1 MSRNIAS
8 AGDRE
13 RKTGIEFRTV
23 GREELTMEL
32 FGQVRRRQVV
42 DGCLRREQGQW
53 VVKSDP
59 FVDQWSPGDYEILI
73 QCLKNTLETGGV
85 VFGAFSQ
92 GVLKGF
98 ASVEGKPVGSKG
110 QYRDLTSL
118 HVSEEL
124 RGAGIGRRLFEMAAA
139 WAKDQGGEKLYISS
153 HSAVETQRFYQ
164 AMGCVDAKE
173 PLEEHVRR
181 EPWDRQ
187 LELVLMRRYDTIG
200 GERL

>member
-1 MSRNIAS
+1 MSRTMES
-8 AGDRE
+8 AGNGE
-13 RKTGIEFRTV
+13 KKTVTEFRTV
-23 GREELTMEL
+23 AREELTMEL
-32 FGQVRRRQVV
+32 CSQFRRRQVV
-42 DGCLRREQGQW
+42 DGCLRQEQEQW

-59 FVDQWSPGDYEILI
+59 FVDQWSREDYEFLI
-73 QCLKNTLETGGV
+73 KCLKNTLETGGV

-124 RGAGIGRRLFEMAAA
+124 RGAGIGRRLFEMAAL
-139 WAKDQGGEKLYISS
+139 WAKAQGGKKLYISS

-173 PLEEHVRR
+173 LLEEHVAR
-181 EPWDRQ
+181 EPLDRQ
-187 LELVLMRRYDTIG
+187 LELVLVHDTTG

>member
-1 MSRNIAS
+1 MSRTMES
-8 AGDRE
+8 AGNGE
-13 RKTGIEFRTV
+13 KKTVTEFRTV
-23 GREELTMEL
+23 AREELTMEL
-32 FGQVRRRQVV
+32 FSQFRRRQVV
-42 DGCLRREQGQW
+42 DGCLRQEQEQW

-59 FVDQWSPGDYEILI
+59 FVDQWSREDYEFLI
-73 QCLKNTLETGGV
+73 KCLKNTLETGGV

-98 ASVEGKPVGSKG
+98 ASVAGKPVGSKG

-124 RGAGIGRRLFEMAAA
+124 RGAGIGRRLFEMAAL
-139 WAKDQGGEKLYISS
+139 WAKAQGGKKLYISS

-173 PLEEHVRR
+173 LLEEHVAR
-181 EPWDRQ
+181 EPLDRQ
-187 LELVLMRRYDTIG
+187 LELVLVHDTTG

>member
-1 MSRNIAS
+1 MSRTMES
-8 AGDRE
+8 AGNGE
-13 RKTGIEFRTV
+13 KKTVTEFRTV
-23 GREELTMEL
+23 AREELTMEL
-32 FGQVRRRQVV
+32 FSQFRRRQVV
-42 DGCLRREQGQW
+42 DGCLRQEQEQW

-59 FVDQWSPGDYEILI
+59 FVDQWSREDYEFLI
-73 QCLKNTLETGGV
+73 KCLKNTLETGGV

-92 GVLKGF
+92 GVFKGF

-124 RGAGIGRRLFEMAAA
+124 RGAGIGRRLFEMAAL
-139 WAKDQGGEKLYISS
+139 WAKAQGGKKLYISS

-173 PLEEHVRR
+173 LLEEHVAR
-181 EPWDRQ
+181 EPLDRQ
-187 LELVLMRRYDTIG
+187 LELVLVHDTTG

>member
-1 MSRNIAS
+1 MSRTMES
-8 AGDRE
+8 AGNGE
-13 RKTGIEFRTV
+13 KKTVTEFRTV
-23 GREELTMEL
+23 AREELTMEL
-32 FGQVRRRQVV
+32 FSQFRRRQVV
-42 DGCLRREQGQW
+42 DGCLRQEQEQW

-59 FVDQWSPGDYEILI
+59 FVDQWSREDYEFLI
-73 QCLKNTLETGGV
+73 KCLKNTLETGGV

-92 GVLKGF
+92 RVLKGF

-124 RGAGIGRRLFEMAAA
+124 RGAGIGRRLFEMAAL
-139 WAKDQGGEKLYISS
+139 WAKAQGGKKLYISS

-173 PLEEHVRR
+173 LLEEHVAR
-181 EPWDRQ
+181 EPLDRQ
-187 LELVLMRRYDTIG
+187 LELVLVHDTTG

>member
-1 MSRNIAS
+1 MSRTMES
-8 AGDRE
+8 AGNGE
-13 RKTGIEFRTV
+13 KKTVTEFRTV
-23 GREELTMEL
+23 AREELTMEL
-32 FGQVRRRQVV
+32 FSQFRRRQVV
-42 DGCLRREQGQW
+42 DGCLRQEQEQW

-59 FVDQWSPGDYEILI
+59 FVDQWSREDYEFLI
-73 QCLKNTLETGGV
+73 KCLKITLETGGV

-124 RGAGIGRRLFEMAAA
+124 RGAGIGRRLFEMAAL
-139 WAKDQGGEKLYISS
+139 WAKAQGGKKLYISS

-173 PLEEHVRR
+173 LLEEHVAR
-181 EPWDRQ
+181 EPLDRQ
-187 LELVLMRRYDTIG
+187 LELVLVHDTTG

>member
-1 MSRNIAS
+1 MES
-8 AGDRE
+8 AGNGE
-13 RKTGIEFRTV
+13 KKTVTEFRTV
-23 GREELTMEL
+23 AREELTMEL
-32 FGQVRRRQVV
+32 FSQFRRRQVV
-42 DGCLRREQGQW
+42 DGCLRQEQEQW

-59 FVDQWSPGDYEILI
+59 FVDQWSREDYEFLI
-73 QCLKNTLETGGV
+73 KCLKNTLETGGV

-124 RGAGIGRRLFEMAAA
+124 RGAGIGRRLFEMAAL
-139 WAKDQGGEKLYISS
+139 WAKAQGGKKLYISS

-173 PLEEHVRR
+173 LLEEHVAR
-181 EPWDRQ
+181 EPLDRQ
-187 LELVLMRRYDTIG
+187 LELELVLVHDTTG

>member
-1 MSRNIAS
+1 MSRTMES
-8 AGDRE
+8 AGNGE
-13 RKTGIEFRTV
+13 KKTVTEFRTV
-23 GREELTMEL
+23 AREELTMEL
-32 FGQVRRRQVV
+32 FSQFRRRQVV
-42 DGCLRREQGQW
+42 DGCLRQEQEQW

-59 FVDQWSPGDYEILI
+59 FVDQWSREDYEFLI
-73 QCLKNTLETGGV
+73 KCLKNTLETGGV

-110 QYRDLTSL
+110 QYWDLTSL

-124 RGAGIGRRLFEMAAA
+124 RGAGIGRRLFEMAAL
-139 WAKDQGGEKLYISS
+139 WAKAQGGKKLYISS

-173 PLEEHVRR
+173 LLEEHVAR
-181 EPWDRQ
+181 EPLDRQ
-187 LELVLMRRYDTIG
+187 LELVLVHDTTG

>member
-1 MSRNIAS
+1 MSRTMES
-8 AGDRE
+8 AGNGE
-13 RKTGIEFRTV
+13 KKTVTEFRTV
-23 GREELTMEL
+23 AREELTMEL
-32 FGQVRRRQVV
+32 FSQFRRRQVV
-42 DGCLRREQGQW
+42 DGCLRQEQEQW

-59 FVDQWSPGDYEILI
+59 FVDQWSREDYEFLI
-73 QCLKNTLETGGV
+73 KCLKNTLETGGV

-124 RGAGIGRRLFEMAAA
+124 RGAGIGRRLFEMAAL
-139 WAKDQGGEKLYISS
+139 WAKAQGGKKLYISS

-173 PLEEHVRR
+173 LLEEHVAR
-181 EPWDRQ
+181 EPFDRQ
-187 LELVLMRRYDTIG
+187 LELVLVHDTTG

>member
-1 MSRNIAS
+1 MSRTMES
-8 AGDRE
+8 AGNGE
-13 RKTGIEFRTV
+13 KKTVTEFRTV
-23 GREELTMEL
+23 AREELTMEL
-32 FGQVRRRQVV
+32 FSQFRRRQVV
-42 DGCLRREQGQW
+42 DGRLRQEQEQW

-59 FVDQWSPGDYEILI
+59 FVDQWSREDYEFLI
-73 QCLKNTLETGGV
+73 KCLKNTLETGGV

-124 RGAGIGRRLFEMAAA
+124 RGAGIGRRLFEMAAL
-139 WAKDQGGEKLYISS
+139 WAKAQGGKKLYISS

-173 PLEEHVRR
+173 LLEEHVAR
-181 EPWDRQ
+181 EPLDRQ
-187 LELVLMRRYDTIG
+187 LELVLVHDTTG

>member
-1 MSRNIAS
+1 MSRTMES
-8 AGDRE
+8 AGNGE
-13 RKTGIEFRTV
+13 KKTVTEFRTV
-23 GREELTMEL
+23 AREELTMEL
-32 FGQVRRRQVV
+32 FSQFRRRQVV
-42 DGCLRREQGQW
+42 DGCLRQEQEQW

-59 FVDQWSPGDYEILI
+59 FVDQWNREDYEFLI
-73 QCLKNTLETGGV
+73 KCLKNTLETGGV

-124 RGAGIGRRLFEMAAA
+124 RGAGIGRRLFEMAAL
-139 WAKDQGGEKLYISS
+139 WAKAQGGKKLYISS

-173 PLEEHVRR
+173 LLEEHVAR
-181 EPWDRQ
+181 EPLDRQ
-187 LELVLMRRYDTIG
+187 LELELVLVHDTTG

>member
-1 MSRNIAS
+1 MSRTMES
-8 AGDRE
+8 AGNGE
-13 RKTGIEFRTV
+13 KKTVTEFRTV
-23 GREELTMEL
+23 AREELTMEL
-32 FGQVRRRQVV
+32 FSQFRRRQVV
-42 DGCLRREQGQW
+42 DGCLRQEQEQW

-59 FVDQWSPGDYEILI
+59 FVDQWSREDYEFLI

-124 RGAGIGRRLFEMAAA
+124 RGAGIGRRLFEMAAL
-139 WAKDQGGEKLYISS
+139 WAKAQGGKKLYISS

-173 PLEEHVRR
+173 LLEEHVAR
-181 EPWDRQ
+181 EPLDRQ
-187 LELVLMRRYDTIG
+187 LELVLVHDTTG

>member
-1 MSRNIAS
+1 MSRTMES
-8 AGDRE
+8 AGTGE
-13 RKTGIEFRTV
+13 KKTVTEFRTV
-23 GREELTMEL
+23 AREELTMEL
-32 FGQVRRRQVV
+32 FSQFRRRQVV
-42 DGCLRREQGQW
+42 DGCLRQEQEQW

-59 FVDQWSPGDYEILI
+59 FVDQWSREDYEFLI
-73 QCLKNTLETGGV
+73 KCLKNTLETGGV

-124 RGAGIGRRLFEMAAA
+124 RGAGIGRRLFEMAAL
-139 WAKDQGGEKLYISS
+139 WAKAQGGKKLYISS

-173 PLEEHVRR
+173 LLEEHVAR
-181 EPWDRQ
+181 EPLDRQ
-187 LELVLMRRYDTIG
+187 LELVLVHDTTG

>member
-1 MSRNIAS
+1 MGLNMGSV
-8 AGDRE
+8 GDR
-13 RKTGIEFRTV
+13 KKNTAIEFRTV
-23 GREELTMEL
+23 GRQELTMEL
-32 FGQVRRRQVV
+32 FGQFRRRQVV
-42 DGCLRREQGQW
+42 DGCLRWEQGQW
-53 VVKSDP
+53 VVKSNP
-59 FVDQWSPGDYEILI
+59 FVDQWSREDYEFLVR
-73 QCLKNTLETGGV
+73 CLKNTLETGGV

-98 ASVEGKPVGSKG
+98 VSVEGKPVGSKG

-124 RGAGIGRRLFEMAAA
+124 RGAGIGRRLFEMAAL

-181 EPWDRQ
+181 EPLDRQ
-187 LELVLMRRYDTIG
+187 LELVLVHDTIG
-200 GERL
+200 GESL

>member
-1 MSRNIAS
+1 MSRTMES
-8 AGDRE
+8 AGNGE
-13 RKTGIEFRTV
+13 KKTVTEFRTV
-23 GREELTMEL
+23 AREELTMEL
-32 FGQVRRRQVV
+32 FSQFRRRQVV
-42 DGCLRREQGQW
+42 DGCLRQEQEQW

-59 FVDQWSPGDYEILI
+59 FVDQWSREDYEFLI
-73 QCLKNTLETGGV
+73 KCLKNTLETGGV

-124 RGAGIGRRLFEMAAA
+124 RGAGIGRRLFEMAAL
-139 WAKDQGGEKLYISS
+139 WAKAQGGKKLYISS

-173 PLEEHVRR
+173 LLEEHVAR
-181 EPWDRQ
+181 EPLDRQ
-187 LELVLMRRYDTIG
+187 LELELVLVHDTTG